1 MGTIAAA
8 TPGIGSARDQAATA
22 RSTTGEQ
29 LMRKLSVLLAS
40 CLLVLSFT
48 ANARG
53 GSHSSG
59 SSAHYSGS
67 HHTTSHGGHYFGG
80 SGSSHRGG
88 SYRNTRT
95 GNHYGK
101 HGR

>member
-1 MGTIAAA
+1 
-8 TPGIGSARDQAATA
+8 
-22 RSTTGEQ
+22 
-29 LMRKLSVLLAS
+29 MRKLSVLLAG
-40 CLLVLSFT
+40 CLLVLSFS

-59 SSAHYSGS
+59 SAVHYSGS
-67 HHTTSHGGHYFGG
+67 HHTTSHGGHYSGG

-101 HGR
+101 HGH